1 MKTAMLALVGTFTFA
16 SVAVAVPPDAPTI
29 TVAASN
35 IKQLQFDITPVTRI
49 SWYELWFKAS
59 SGAQWVY
66 FSQTPAQ
73 RPRFRISRSVH
84 LLDWREARFHVKA
97 CNSASCSQ
105 SNEVGVDGLQ
115 LDAMGYFK
123 PSRAGSGQYFG
134 FNFAVSADGMTMVVV
149 AAERIDHVSG
159 RAALHVFRKATP
171 TSGWGLDA
179 RLLPIPNA
187 AGASQSSGDSVSI
200 SHDGKLFA
208 FSNWIENGTS
218 GAVYLF
224 RRESDGWHQQQ
235 RITGDNF
242 PSDHF
247 GINVKLDPAGRTLVI
262 GHDQVGGT
270 KREGTLEVY
279 RDLNDGNDQFVHTT
293 TVPTPTFDDP
303 LWGWCRPIAVSDVG
317 HIVRS
322 CFSGTMQSAQPFY
335 TQVFKATSW
344 APLQYKETA
353 RLPGGSDVDVA
364 IDFKGE
370 RLLIHNFTPG
380 HTFVEMYRCN
390 AGDWV
395 KDGTLEPFPNVGH
408 AAISGD
414 GKIVAIGW
422 TEDTLVGRGP
432 VFPPYQRGDRTG
444 TVAIYERRASGWAL
458 RRYVKADPAST
469 FQGFGWDVALNQ
481 NGHTLA
487 VGAPYD
493 SSKATGVDG
502 DREDA
507 SVLYRGAVWL
517 Y

>member
-1 MKTAMLALVGTFTFA
+1 MKALGLTLACA
-16 SVAVAVPPDAPTI
+16 YCSVALAAPPDAPTI

-73 RPRFRISRSVH
+73 RPRFRINRSVH
-84 LLDWREARFHVKA
+84 LLDWRQARFFVKA
-97 CNSASCSQ
+97 CNSSSCSQ

-123 PSRAGSGQYFG
+123 PSRAGAGQYMG
-134 FNFAVSADGMTMVVV
+134 FNFSVSADGMTMVAV

-159 RAALHVFRKATP
+159 RAALHVFRKTTP

-179 RLLPIPNA
+179 RLLPNPNS
-187 AGASQSSGDSVSI
+187 AGASQSSGDSVSL
-200 SHDGKLFA
+200 SHDGKLLA

-242 PSDHF
+242 PTDQF
-247 GINVKLDPAGRTLVI
+247 GINVKLDAAGKTLVI
-262 GHDQVGGT
+262 GHNQVGGT

-279 RDLNDGNDQFVHTT
+279 QDLDDGSDQFVHTT

-303 LWGWCRPIAVSDVG
+303 LWGWCRPMAVSEVG
-317 HIVRS
+317 HIVRA

-335 TQVFKATSW
+335 TQVFTAISW
-344 APLQYKETA
+344 APLQYIETA
-353 RLPGGSDVDVA
+353 RLPAGSDVDVA

-370 RLLIHNFTPG
+370 RLLIHNFTQD
-380 HTFVEMYRCN
+380 HTFVEMYRRI
-390 AGDWV
+390 ASGWV
-395 KDGTLEPFPNVGH
+395 KDGTLEPFPNVGR
-408 AAISGD
+408 ATISGD

-432 VFPPYQRGDRTG
+432 LFAPYQRGARTG
-444 TVAIYERRASGWAL
+444 TVAVYERRASGWAL
-458 RRYVKADPAST
+458 RRYVKADSAGIN
-469 FQGFGWDVALNQ
+469 QGFGWTVALDQ
-481 NGHTLA
+481 NGHMLA

-493 SSKATGVDG
+493 SSKATVIDG

-507 SVLYRGAVWL
+507 SVPYRGAVWL

>member
-1 MKTAMLALVGTFTFA
+1 MKAVILALVGSFA
-16 SVAVAVPPDAPTI
+16 FAPVTLAAPPDAPTI

-73 RPRFRISRSVH
+73 RPRFRINRSVH
-84 LLDWREARFHVKA
+84 LLDWRQARFFVKA
-97 CNSASCSQ
+97 CNSSSCSQ

-123 PSRAGSGQYFG
+123 PSRAGSGQFFG
-134 FNFAVSADGMTMVVV
+134 FNFALSADGMTMVVL

-159 RAALHVFRKATP
+159 RAALHVFRKTSVH
-171 TSGWGLDA
+171 SGWGLDA
-179 RLLPIPNA
+179 RLLPSPNA
-187 AGASQSSGDSVSI
+187 PGASSSDDSISI

-208 FSNWIENGTS
+208 FSNWTENGTS

-235 RITGDNF
+235 RITGDNY
-242 PSDHF
+242 PTDHF
-247 GINVKLDPAGRTLVI
+247 GIRVKLDAAGKTLVI

-279 RDLNDGNDQFVHTT
+279 QDLDDGNNQFVHTT
-293 TVPTPTFDDP
+293 TVPTPAFDDP
-303 LWGWCRPIAVSDVG
+303 LWGWCRPIAVSEVG

-322 CFSGTMQSAQPFY
+322 CFSGTMQSDQPFY
-335 TQVFKATSW
+335 TQVFTAISW
-344 APLQYKETA
+344 APLQYNETA
-353 RLPGGSDVDVA
+353 RLPAGSDIDVA

-370 RLLIHNFTPG
+370 RLLINHFTQS
-380 HTFVEMYRCN
+380 HTFVEMYRRN
-390 AGDWV
+390 ASGWV
-395 KDGTLEPFPNVGH
+395 KDGTLEPFPNVWH

-422 TEDTLVGRGP
+422 PDDTLVGRGP
-432 VFPPYQRGDRTG
+432 LFPPYQRGDRTG
-444 TVAIYERRASGWAL
+444 AVAVYERRASGWAL
-458 RRYVKADPAST
+458 RRYVKADSAGIN
-469 FQGFGWDVALNQ
+469 QGFGWTVALDQ

-493 SSKATGVDG
+493 SSKATVIDG

-507 SVLYRGAVWL
+507 SVPYRGAVWL

>member
-1 MKTAMLALVGTFTFA
+1 MKTAMLALVGTFTIA
-16 SVAVAVPPDAPTI
+16 SVAVAAPPDAPTI

-59 SGAQWVY
+59 AGAPWVY

-73 RPRFRISRSVH
+73 RPRFRINRSVH
-84 LLDWREARFHVKA
+84 LLDWRQARFFVKA
-97 CNSASCSQ
+97 CNSSSCSQ

-123 PSRAGSGQYFG
+123 PSRAGSNQYFG
-134 FNFAVSADGMTMVVV
+134 MNFAVSADGMTMVVV
-149 AAERIDHVSG
+149 AAERINHAS
-159 RAALHVFRKATP
+159 ATALHVFRKTSP

-179 RLLPIPNA
+179 RLLPSPNA
-187 AGASQSSGDSVSI
+187 EGASQSSGDSVSL
-200 SHDGKLFA
+200 SHDGKLLA

-235 RITGDNF
+235 RITGANSSGDQ
-242 PSDHF
+242 F
-247 GINVKLDPAGRTLVI
+247 GINVKLDPAGKALVI
-262 GHDQVGGT
+262 AHNQVGGM

-279 RDLNDGNDQFVHTT
+279 QDLDDGSDQFVHTT

-303 LWGWCRPIAVSDVG
+303 LWGYCRPIAVSEVG

-322 CFSGTMQSAQPFY
+322 CFSGTMESAQPFY
-335 TQVFKATSW
+335 TQVFTAISW
-344 APLQYKETA
+344 APLQYNETA
-353 RLPGGSDVDVA
+353 RLPGGTDVDVA

-370 RLLIHNFTPG
+370 RLLIHIYTPG
-380 HTFVEMYRCN
+380 HTFVEMYRRS
-390 AGDWV
+390 ASGWV
-395 KDGTLEPFPNVGH
+395 KDGTLEPFQAVGH
-408 AAISGD
+408 VAMSGD
-414 GKIVAIGW
+414 GKIVALAFTG
-422 TEDTLVGRGP
+422 DTLVGRGP
-432 VFPPYQRGDRTG
+432 LFPPYLRGAQSG
-444 TVAIYERRASGWAL
+444 SVAIYERRTSGWAL
-458 RRYVKADPAST
+458 RRFVKADSAST
-469 FQGFGWDVALNQ
+469 LHGFGFDVALDQ

-493 SSKATGVDG
+493 ASKATGIDG

-507 SVLYRGAVWL
+507 SVRDRGAVWL